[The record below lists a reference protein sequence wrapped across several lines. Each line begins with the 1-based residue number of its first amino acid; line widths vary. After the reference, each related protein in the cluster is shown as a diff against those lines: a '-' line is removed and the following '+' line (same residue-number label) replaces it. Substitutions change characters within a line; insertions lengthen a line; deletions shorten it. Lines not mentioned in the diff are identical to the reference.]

1 MRNQSPPRFPH
12 RCHGG
17 HNSSS
22 LRWSLLSLNESVFA
36 GQLEQSLAPSMCCRQ
51 LSFSE
56 TDCAR
61 QVRRL
66 LNEQQHGTLMPKGHP
81 AVFKDSFNNP
91 VASRAL
97 PIQGGSPRIQLV
109 LSPGGEAE
117 LIQGYKCYNTAPGQE
132 AEERASNLVAE
143 GN

>member
-1 MRNQSPPRFPH
+1 MRNQSPPWFPH

-56 TDCAR
+56 TDSAR

-66 LNEQQHGTLMPKGHP
+66 LNKQQHGTLMPKGHP
-81 AVFKDSFNNP
+81 AVLKDSFNNP

-97 PIQGGSPRIQLV
+97 PIKGVHPGSSSSSALVEKPRRFRVISVTTQHQGRK
-109 LSPGGEAE
+109 
-117 LIQGYKCYNTAPGQE
+117 QGREHPIW
-132 AEERASNLVAE
+132 
-143 GN
+143 